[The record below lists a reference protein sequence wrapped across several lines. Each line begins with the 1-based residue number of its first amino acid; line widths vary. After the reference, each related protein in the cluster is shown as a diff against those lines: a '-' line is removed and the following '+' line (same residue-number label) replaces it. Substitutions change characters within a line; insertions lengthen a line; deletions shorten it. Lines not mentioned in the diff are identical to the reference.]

1 MEAWLGLWTPELGK
15 PDTAVLVRNVDL
27 LPLWVAERL
36 RDLVVAVRGSHRQR
50 ATSRSPS
57 RRRGTTPCPVRS
69 AASCTPSSP
78 CPRCGSGASDVVP
91 LALHAAQRARGREIG
106 ITAAAET
113 ALRGHGWPGN
123 IRELQHVVREA
134 AIRSD
139 VIDVRHLPADV
150 LAGSSHRLTRIEA
163 FERDEIVRVLSRPGI
178 SMREAGE
185 ELGMSRAT
193 VYRKLAQY
201 DIRVPRRA

>member
-15 PDTAVLVRNVDL
+15 PHTAVLVRDVDL

-36 RDLVVAVRGSHRQR
+36 RDLVVAVPGPTPAGDVPFAVTAGRVRRRARSARQR
-50 ATSRSPS
+50 SS
-57 RRRGTTPCPVRS
+57 
-69 AASCTPSSP
+69 TPSSP
-78 CPRCGSGASDVVP
+78 CRRCGSGARTSSRSP
-91 LALHAAQRARGREIG
+91 GTPRNGHADARSASPPPPRRRC
-106 ITAAAET
+106 ADY
-113 ALRGHGWPGN
+113 GWPGN

-134 AIRSD
+134 ATRTD

-178 SMREAGE
+178 PMREAGR
-185 ELGMSRAT
+185 GARA
-193 VYRKLAQY
+193 
-201 DIRVPRRA
+201 